1 MYSLKL
7 ENTTTKVS
15 VTVSGLTDLEASALN
30 YVFNINLPEGLDTG
44 EYEYSLIDDQDN
56 VVAVGLCQIGSY
68 TPQKQAYTAQTNNT
82 YIQYEG

>member
-15 VTVSGLTDLEASALN
+15 ITLSGLTDLEASALN

-56 VVAVGLCQIGSY
+56 VVAVGLCQIGNY
-68 TPQKQAYTAQTNNT
+68 TPNVTPYSAQTT
-82 YIQYEG
+82 GGYLQYES